1 MIRYIPDSRDMILR
15 LLVDRLIKLDAHL
28 SRDFIDEAY
37 RKTRNDD
44 EDEEDKK
51 SVRKVDG

>member
-1 MIRYIPDSRDMILR
+1 MILR
-15 LLVDRLIKLDAHL
+15 LLVDRLIKLDANL